1 MRVMKKETKK
11 DGWKERNEW
20 TEEERKKE
28 GKGGQKKIMS
38 KNK

>member
-20 TEEERKKE
+20 TEEERKKARE
-28 GKGGQKKIMS
+28 DRRK
-38 KNK
+38 